1 MDFTGFGWSI
11 FWIFAIGAALFA
23 YALNRSSRRRTSQ
36 APKLYMEALR
46 ALVDGD
52 DHVAFERLK
61 MTANEDSSNIDAYLK
76 LGDLLRKRGK
86 YDRAIRV
93 HEELTLR
100 LGLSK
105 SAQVAVHKALA
116 QDYVGAGNHQQA
128 ESSLLKILELDKENL
143 WAANQLVA
151 LYESTGRFDE
161 AYEARKASLKISG
174 LKDGQSL
181 ALYKTLAG
189 TKLATQ
195 GKKSE
200 ARVEYKDALSHDPN
214 CIPALLYIGDAYW
227 EDGRADEAVEWW
239 MRLANAHPQAAHLVF
254 ERLERAYFD
263 LGQYGE
269 ITKFY
274 DRIIEKNPDNTTALI
289 GLADLALKKGEF
301 DRALQQYRHVLE
313 VDNDNVAA
321 RAGIISALARMK
333 RWPQVA
339 DEVDHLLDAAA
350 FAETDYICSKCGQ
363 REHEPT
369 WYCPQCKA
377 VGSFKLW
384 DTSSQTATTKV

>member
-1 MDFTGFGWSI
+1 MDFTGFGWSV

-23 YALNRSSRRRTSQ
+23 YAWTRSSRRRTSQ

-52 DHVAFERLK
+52 DHTAFERLK
-61 MTANEDSSNIDAYLK
+61 MTANEDSGNIDAYLK

-86 YDRAIRV
+86 FDRAIRV

-105 SAQVAVHKALA
+105 SAQIAVHKALA
-116 QDYVGAGNHQQA
+116 QDYLAAANHQLA
-128 ESSLLKILELDKENL
+128 ESSLLKILEIDKEHL
-143 WAANQLVA
+143 WAATQLVS

-161 AYEARKASLKISG
+161 AYEARKTALKISG
-174 LKDGQSL
+174 QKDGQSL

-189 TKLATQ
+189 TKLAAQ
-195 GKKSE
+195 GKKHE
-200 ARVEYKDALSHDPN
+200 ARVEYKEALSHDPN
-214 CIPALLYIGDAYW
+214 CIPALLYLGDAYW

-239 MRLANAHPQAAHLVF
+239 TRLASAHTDAAHLVF
-254 ERLERAYFD
+254 GRLERAYFE

-274 DRIIEKNPDNTTALI
+274 DRILEKNPNNTAALI
-289 GLADLALKKGEF
+289 GLADLARKKGEY
-301 DRALQQYRHVLE
+301 DRAIQQYRHVME
-313 VDNDNVAA
+313 IDSDNVAA
-321 RAGIISALARMK
+321 RAGIISALARMN

-339 DEVDHLLDAAA
+339 SEVEHLLDAAA
-350 FAETDYICSKCGQ
+350 FSETDYICSKCGH
-363 REHEPT
+363 REHEAT
-369 WYCPQCKA
+369 WYCAKCKG
-377 VGSFKLW
+377 VGTFRLW
-384 DTSSQTATTKV
+384 STSSQSATTKV

>member
-23 YALNRSSRRRTSQ
+23 YAWTRSSRSRKSQ
-36 APKLYMEALR
+36 APKLYMDALR

-52 DHVAFERLK
+52 DHLAFERLK

-86 YDRAIRV
+86 FDRAIRV

-105 SAQVAVHKALA
+105 SAQIAVHKALA
-116 QDYVGAGNHQQA
+116 QDYLGAANYQQA
-128 ESSLLKILELDKENL
+128 ESSLLKILELDKEYL
-143 WAANQLVA
+143 WAANQLVT
-151 LYESTGRFDE
+151 LYETTGRFEE
-161 AYEARKASLKISG
+161 AYEARKTSLKISG
-174 LKDGQSL
+174 QKDGQSL

-189 TKLATQ
+189 TKLAAQ
-195 GKKSE
+195 GKKHE

-239 MRLANAHPQAAHLVF
+239 MRLANAHPAAAHLVF
-254 ERLERAYFD
+254 ERLEKAYFE

-269 ITKFY
+269 ITKIY
-274 DRIIEKNPDNTTALI
+274 DRIIEKNPNNTTALI
-289 GLADLALKKGEF
+289 GLADLALKKGDF

-313 VDNDNVAA
+313 VDADNVAA

-350 FAETDYICSKCGQ
+350 FAESDYICSKCGH
-363 REHEPT
+363 REHEAT
-369 WYCPQCKA
+369 WYCPSCKA